1 MEQGNILRRF
11 IEAMRS
17 GEQKG
22 EDNFSSDF
30 MVRNTANTHT
40 HTHTHTDDH

>member
-1 MEQGNILRRF
+1 MEQVNILKRF

-30 MVRNTANTHT
+30 MVRHRTNT
-40 HTHTHTDDH
+40 DH